1 MKKKVDL
8 VSGNILKTLVTLS
21 LPILGTA
28 FIQMAYSLV
37 DMIWIGRAGSAAVAA
52 VGTAG
57 FFSWFGNSLVTIS
70 KTGAEVGVSQ
80 AIGKNNSKERNEY
93 VYSSLFLCITMAII
107 YGILLI
113 VFRDGLIGF
122 FNLGDETIIRMSKE
136 YLIVIALG
144 MICAFINP
152 QLTGIFTASGNSKTP
167 FIVNTI
173 GLVMNIVLDPILIFG
188 MFNIKPLG
196 VVGAALATVFSQ
208 LIVSLIFIYTFIK
221 HGYNISFNNRKY
233 INRKIIKR
241 VCKYG
246 GPTAIQNCLFTFFSM
261 LIGRVVAMAG
271 PVSIAVQKVGS
282 QIESISWMTAGGFSS
297 ALTAFVG
304 QNYGAK
310 RNDRVLKGY
319 VSTLFISC
327 LVGVFATVLLVFA
340 GEQLFRLFINESE
353 AIIQGA
359 DYLRILGYSQL
370 FMCLEITTA
379 GAFYGIG
386 KTMTPSLISIIFT
399 GLRVPLAIILFK
411 PELLGI
417 NGVWWS
423 ISGSSIIKGIILVI
437 LFYFMFIKKINK
449 SIA

>member
-173 GLVMNIVLDPILIFG
+173 GLVMNIFLDPILIFG

-399 GLRVPLAIILFK
+399 GLRVPVAIILFK

>member
-221 HGYNISFNNRKY
+221 YGYNISFNNRKY

-399 GLRVPLAIILFK
+399 GLRVPVAIILFK

>member
-340 GEQLFRLFINESE
+340 GEQLFKLFINESE

-399 GLRVPLAIILFK
+399 GLRVPVAIILFK

>member
-282 QIESISWMTAGGFSS
+282 QIESISWMTAGGFSR
-297 ALTAFVG
+297 A
-304 QNYGAK
+304 
-310 RNDRVLKGY
+310 
-319 VSTLFISC
+319 
-327 LVGVFATVLLVFA
+327 
-340 GEQLFRLFINESE
+340 
-353 AIIQGA
+353 
-359 DYLRILGYSQL
+359 
-370 FMCLEITTA
+370 
-379 GAFYGIG
+379 
-386 KTMTPSLISIIFT
+386 
-399 GLRVPLAIILFK
+399 
-411 PELLGI
+411 
-417 NGVWWS
+417 
-423 ISGSSIIKGIILVI
+423 
-437 LFYFMFIKKINK
+437 
-449 SIA
+449 

>member
-136 YLIVIALG
+136 YFIVIALG

-399 GLRVPLAIILFK
+399 GLRVPVAIILFK

-437 LFYFMFIKKINK
+437 LFYFMFIKK
-449 SIA
+449 